1 MIILPQSTSLFT
13 IKLKS
18 FVILGY
24 LVNSLNLIFPL
35 FILNNVFKLT
45 FESFDKTLTDEEIN
59 PLIDNVI
66 SAVIKNHNGIL
77 RDK

>member
-1 MIILPQSTSLFT
+1 MGENKKAIT
-13 IKLKS
+13 
-18 FVILGY
+18 
-24 LVNSLNLIFPL
+24 
-35 FILNNVFKLT
+35 FKLT

>member
-1 MIILPQSTSLFT
+1 MKSVNAVDYYEDESLGENKKAIT
-13 IKLKS
+13 
-18 FVILGY
+18 
-24 LVNSLNLIFPL
+24 
-35 FILNNVFKLT
+35 FKLT